1 MIISYFLS
9 LSFLNKFSGEHVK
22 ETKTQAPLMNG
33 EAIFDDRLNI
43 PATLYYDKKKD
54 GYLPK
59 DVFIFE
65 KMNKRIIVKN
75 RQLSH

>member
-9 LSFLNKFSGEHVK
+9 LSFLNKFPGEHVK
-22 ETKTQAPLMNG
+22 ETKTQPPLVNG

-59 DVFIFE
+59 DV
-65 KMNKRIIVKN
+65 
-75 RQLSH
+75 